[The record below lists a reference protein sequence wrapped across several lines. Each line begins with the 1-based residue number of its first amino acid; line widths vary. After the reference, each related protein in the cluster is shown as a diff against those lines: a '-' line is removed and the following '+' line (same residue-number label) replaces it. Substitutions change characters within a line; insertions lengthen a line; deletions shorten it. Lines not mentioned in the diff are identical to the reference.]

1 MIPKV
6 PVLVSIC
13 RVVAFGVL
21 AMPVEGPWV
30 WLDDVRWVGC
40 AALVCRARVEAVVEG
55 GVYGI
60 VAAVG
65 DPGAEL
71 LAALLNLE
79 DEDEGRRD
87 VVAAAAVEAGALE
100 VFSSV
105 TCGLSVTLTGVVV
118 RKTSVTSTGVFV
130 REVPRSDVL
139 LLTVGGPVVRP
150 NPTLCSLVWDETPSV
165 PSWF

>member
-1 MIPKV
+1 MIPRV

-21 AMPVEGPWV
+21 AMPVEGLWV

-55 GVYGI
+55 RVYGM

-71 LAALLNLE
+71 PAVLLNLE
-79 DEDEGRRD
+79 DEDEGRGD
-87 VVAAAAVEAGALE
+87 VVAAAAAAAVVVVEAGALE

-105 TCGLSVTLTGVVV
+105 TCGLSVMVTGVVV
-118 RKTSVTSTGVFV
+118 RKTSVINTGVSV
-130 REVPRSDVL
+130 RE
-139 LLTVGGPVVRP
+139 
-150 NPTLCSLVWDETPSV
+150 
-165 PSWF
+165 